1 MGTTD
6 GLLEVISTIAI
17 LIVLIRI
24 QGQLYDINTEINE
37 IKRRLK
43 EIDKWLCQGK
53 DQGSF
58 VRSEG
63 IAR

>member
-1 MGTTD
+1 
-6 GLLEVISTIAI
+6 VISTIAI

-43 EIDKWLCQGK
+43 EIENGYAK
-53 DQGSF
+53 
-58 VRSEG
+58 
-63 IAR
+63 ARIKGHL

>member
-1 MGTTD
+1 MGTTNN
-6 GLLEVISTIAI
+6 LLEVISTIAI

-43 EIDKWLCQGK
+43 EIENGYAK
-53 DQGSF
+53 
-58 VRSEG
+58 
-63 IAR
+63 ARIKGHL